1 MLVLLA
7 LLFVYGPATLISA
20 YTGTQHPP
28 TVPTCKTT
36 GDMHP
41 GDVCVVMGD
50 GGTHTYDYQQALQ
63 DDIDTYE
70 SDLRSTK
77 IAAWVLTG
85 LDVAAVAFVVLARRR
100 RVKQSA

>member
-7 LLFVYGPATLISA
+7 LLFVYGPATLVTA

-28 TVPTCKTT
+28 TVPTCNAT
-36 GDMHP
+36 GDMRP
-41 GDVCVVMGD
+41 GDVCIVTGD
-50 GGTHTYDYQQALQ
+50 GGMRTYDYQQALQ
-63 DDIDTYE
+63 DNINAYE
-70 SDLRSTK
+70 ANIRSTK

-100 RVKQSA
+100 GR